1 MAGPDLGFCHS
12 FHDLQRDLFHAL
24 IWVSCGDQGR
34 PDFVATAK
42 AQKNQIIAWINSQP
56 KHRERDGKNFRE
68 MSVIQHVAS
77 QHV

>member
-56 KHRERDGKNFRE
+56 KHRERERE
-68 MSVIQHVAS
+68 MVKISEK
-77 QHV
+77 